1 MYERR
6 DLKRRREC
14 VRTESENIQKMTPKW
29 DPKTVAK
36 HLFLEHP
43 GLLILAGCPQRNA
56 NF

>member
-36 HLFLEHP
+36 HVFLLQHAV
-43 GLLILAGCPQRNA
+43 LLILEGCP
-56 NF
+56 